1 MDRKAEGVGPGM
13 RFSQKFERF
22 LEEYRR
28 PDGRRWSGQD
38 LHDATHG
45 FVTRSYA
52 STLRKGGIKNPG
64 VEKLRA
70 IARAM
75 GFPPELWFE
84 EEAPVRVPVRS
95 AEPSERWEIADR
107 VNHLLRSMPDET
119 TGEALTDAA
128 VARMSLGDLTAAD
141 VENIRKRRL
150 PNPTVAQVVA
160 LAAVFGVAP
169 SYFLDDASKK
179 PPRLDDAAIRV
190 LRDDKS
196 VRLAAKSL
204 GLSDEAKDLVL
215 DLIERLGGGDGEDE
229 GRAAPQAR

>member
-1 MDRKAEGVGPGM
+1 M

-28 PDGRRWSGQD
+28 PDGRRWTGQD

-45 FVTRSYA
+45 FVTRSYV
-52 STLRKGGIKNPG
+52 STLRKGTIKNPG

-84 EEAPVRVPVRS
+84 EEPRVRVPGP
-95 AEPSERWEIADR
+95 AAAPGERWDIADR
-107 VNHLLRSMPDET
+107 LDHLLRTLPEET
-119 TGEALTDAA
+119 TGEPLTDEA

-141 VENIRKRRL
+141 VEGIRTRRL

-190 LRDDKS
+190 LSDDKS

-229 GRAAPQAR
+229 ENATP